1 MPLSE
6 EQSEELEALGYI
18 FTEEE
23 FVKNSI
29 AFCDREV
36 NKTGLLS
43 LFFRL
48 DTDIKFVT
56 GETRCHTKRLH
67 TTVGKRLR

>member
-29 AFCDREV
+29 AFCFSTFSTSP
-36 NKTGLLS
+36 KALI
-43 LFFRL
+43 LFR
-48 DTDIKFVT
+48 
-56 GETRCHTKRLH
+56 
-67 TTVGKRLR
+67 